1 MRVTVVVHP
10 RAARERR
17 EWDGQDLRL
26 WITQPPI
33 DNAANKAVVR
43 LVADWLGIARTQVR
57 LVAGHGGRRKL
68 VDVEGVARLP
78 D

>member
-1 MRVTVVVHP
+1 VRVTVVVHP

-17 EWDGQDLRL
+17 EWDGEELRL

-33 DNAANKAVVR
+33 DSAANAAVIR
-43 LVADWLGIARTQVR
+43 IVADWLGLSKSQVR
-57 LVAGHGGRRKL
+57 LVAGRRGRRKL
-68 VDVEGVARLP
+68 VDVDGIERLP